1 MKETEMR
8 EMWCEDCEEI
18 FGIYDKLKCCPYC
31 GEQKFKTL
39 AKKRDELNKRIKELN
54 EKVKL
59 RN

>member
-1 MKETEMR
+1 
-8 EMWCEDCEEI
+8 MWCEDCEEI

-31 GEQKFKTL
+31 GEQNFKTL
-39 AKKRDELNKRIKELN
+39 AKKRDELNERIKELN